1 MAREPHGMFV
11 WLARGEPLRPDC
23 AGLGWIKDLAAGST
37 GSRGSFTCV
46 WAVIFIVHVS
56 SSKVFNKRF
65 SGFFCYHLML
75 TELR

>member
-23 AGLGWIKDLAAGST
+23 AGLGWIRDLAAGST

-56 SSKVFNKRF
+56 SSKVFKDV
-65 SGFFCYHLML
+65 SVDSSVII
-75 TELR
+75 